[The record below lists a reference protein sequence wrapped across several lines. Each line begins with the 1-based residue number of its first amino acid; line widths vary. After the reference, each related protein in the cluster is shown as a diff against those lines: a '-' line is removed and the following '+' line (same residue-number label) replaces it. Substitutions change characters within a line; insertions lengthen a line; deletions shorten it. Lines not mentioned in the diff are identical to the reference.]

1 MQARRLRG
9 GRLRREIQRDR
20 LRHAR
25 TCCGHPRLYPCK
37 SKTWMAGIK
46 PAMTKT
52 GRPSFFSPY
61 AAAFLPERRPKGNQ
75 GNRGKGR
82 TMTSLRLLVALCA
95 TVVWAESCYAD
106 CSSLHALAQQ
116 HANDMARRNSL
127 DHAGFMAR
135 RGPAG
140 AVAENVAMGC
150 ETEACARRMWMQSPP
165 HRANMMLGGC
175 QAVASAVSASG
186 HRYWAMEIGG
196 NSRAGTR
203 RTGVTLT
210 RAARRGSG
218 DGGVVGRDFS
228 VDGSNA
234 P

>member
-1 MQARRLRG
+1 MER
-9 GRLRREIQRDR
+9 
-20 LRHAR
+20 
-25 TCCGHPRLYPCK
+25 
-37 SKTWMAGIK
+37 
-46 PAMTKT
+46 AMT
-52 GRPSFFSPY
+52 SF
-61 AAAFLPERRPKGNQ
+61 
-75 GNRGKGR
+75 
-82 TMTSLRLLVALCA
+82 RLLAALCA
-95 TVVWAESCYAD
+95 TVVWVESCYAD

-127 DHAGFMAR
+127 DHAGFMER
-135 RGPAG
+135 RGPEG

-175 QAVASAVSASG
+175 QAVATAVSASG
-186 HRYWAMEIGG
+186 RRYWAMEIGG

-203 RTGVTLT
+203 HAGVTLA

-218 DGGVVGRDFS
+218 YDGVVGRDFS